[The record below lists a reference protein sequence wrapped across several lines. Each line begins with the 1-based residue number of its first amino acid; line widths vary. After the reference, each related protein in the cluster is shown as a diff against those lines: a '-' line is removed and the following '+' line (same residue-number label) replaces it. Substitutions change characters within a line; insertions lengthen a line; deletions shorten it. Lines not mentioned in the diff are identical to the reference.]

1 MATVT
6 KFIRSTPK
14 ASLQAYFSQAGFP
27 LAPPMNWNDPGDIVR
42 PLLKA
47 VDEMAP
53 DERDR
58 LETVAERVTGMADDA
73 GEAAIYNIA
82 QNHTLLD
89 TLQSACDRAL
99 WMYLND
105 PTGFRH
111 AEEVRFTDEKRRGR
125 MWDGFIGQAG
135 LTLKRDPASIDAF
148 KQAIREQFQS
158 NNVHVDL
165 FDRNRPTFEGPDSPL
180 VQATIYR
187 EGRPDD
193 FLEFVDGA
201 LGRRPR
207 RPVFEAAITYE
218 PATGVIEVVANDR
231 HNREDMVRLFVRDLL
246 DTDFQKERL
255 PFRKFD
261 LSMLRQQFAFPT
273 DPDDGIESVRVN
285 LLRLKPL
292 DTVAERVTLECM
304 RQASQTIWEM
314 SLDRFGPYDPLSG
327 GWDITQVKLT
337 IRFHPEAGSGRSKV
351 LPLTIT
357 MPHGCDLKDRTERER
372 MIGEK
377 YLRRWG
383 IVRDIQD

>member
-73 GEAAIYNIA
+73 GEAAIYSTA
-82 QNHTLLD
+82 QNHALLD

-135 LTLKRDPASIDAF
+135 LTLKRDPASIAAF
-148 KQAIREQFQS
+148 KQAIR
-158 NNVHVDL
+158 L
-165 FDRNRPTFEGPDSPL
+165 TWDS
-180 VQATIYR
+180 A
-187 EGRPDD
+187 
-193 FLEFVDGA
+193 
-201 LGRRPR
+201 
-207 RPVFEAAITYE
+207 
-218 PATGVIEVVANDR
+218 
-231 HNREDMVRLFVRDLL
+231 
-246 DTDFQKERL
+246 
-255 PFRKFD
+255 
-261 LSMLRQQFAFPT
+261 
-273 DPDDGIESVRVN
+273 
-285 LLRLKPL
+285 
-292 DTVAERVTLECM
+292 
-304 RQASQTIWEM
+304 
-314 SLDRFGPYDPLSG
+314 
-327 GWDITQVKLT
+327 
-337 IRFHPEAGSGRSKV
+337 
-351 LPLTIT
+351 
-357 MPHGCDLKDRTERER
+357 
-372 MIGEK
+372 
-377 YLRRWG
+377 
-383 IVRDIQD
+383 

>member
-14 ASLQAYFSQAGFP
+14 ASLQAYFSQAGFA
-27 LAPPMNWNDPGDIVR
+27 LAPAINWNDPADIVR

-47 VDEMAP
+47 VDEMTP
-53 DERDR
+53 DERDC
-58 LETVAERVTGMADDA
+58 LETVAERVTGMADEA

-82 QNHTLLD
+82 QNNTLLD

-201 LGRRPR
+201 LDRRPR

-292 DTVAERVTLECM
+292 DTAAERVTLECM

-327 GWDITQVKLT
+327 GWDITQVKLA
-337 IRFHPEAGSGRSKV
+337 IRFHPAAGSGRSKV